1 MNLVSRI
8 GVILRFQALD
18 CTTAHLHKRDSL
30 NLCHFLFY
38 RFSEY
43 SVYFDSLRE
52 CYEAYVIY
60 NFMRYL
66 LNYLYSEYE
75 LEETLGSKRSVKT
88 TTVEA

>member
-1 MNLVSRI
+1 MI
-8 GVILRFQALD
+8 VIF
-18 CTTAHLHKRDSL
+18 T
-30 NLCHFLFY
+30 FLY
-38 RFSEY
+38 RFSQY

-75 LEETLGSKRSVKT
+75 LEETLGSKR
-88 TTVEA
+88 